1 MYAGRRLLHDGDNP
15 YIGDRTGYAHLP
27 YVKQDWAPHPGRFWG
42 CSLVEDLTSP
52 QHAVNDARG
61 CLLEF
66 LRVFG
71 RPATYIWSNS
81 GIDPKEVTIEP
92 GGVYTISAMSKPP
105 TFAPTPALPPDI
117 TNIGQLCQSDL
128 NMIASQS
135 EIDGSKMPAAL
146 RSGEA
151 LRQLT
156 EERDIALSVSAK
168 AAIIATRDVGRIALS
183 LAQLFYDEARTL
195 RYIDSNSEWAFTD
208 FTGADLTNDLWI
220 VGEPSLMDSVASKRA
235 ELLDDIQAGVFD
247 PANPDDKALI
257 LSALHY
263 NTSDQAVKSR
273 LKAQQ
278 HAEDA
283 IRYMIADPLR
293 YGEVGYPVFPWQ
305 DHEREMAVLV
315 DFMYTPEFGQL
326 KPFVQSVIAMY
337 WQRHFEFFQ
346 VQLQQQAEMLQ
357 AQKGAPGE
365 KGQPSKPKN
374 GQPA

>member
-1 MYAGRRLLHDGDNP
+1 
-15 YIGDRTGYAHLP
+15 
-27 YVKQDWAPHPGRFWG
+27 
-42 CSLVEDLTSP
+42 
-52 QHAVNDARG
+52 
-61 CLLEF
+61 
-66 LRVFG
+66 
-71 RPATYIWSNS
+71 
-81 GIDPKEVTIEP
+81 
-92 GGVYTISAMSKPP
+92 
-105 TFAPTPALPPDI
+105 
-117 TNIGQLCQSDL
+117 
-128 NMIASQS
+128 
-135 EIDGSKMPAAL
+135 
-146 RSGEA
+146 
-151 LRQLT
+151 
-156 EERDIALSVSAK
+156 
-168 AAIIATRDVGRIALS
+168 
-183 LAQLFYDEARTL
+183 
-195 RYIDSNSEWAFTD
+195 
-208 FTGADLTNDLWI
+208 
-220 VGEPSLMDSVASKRA
+220 MDSVASKRA

-283 IRYMIADPLR
+283 IRNMIADPLR